1 MEWGRHECAFL
12 TSSQV
17 MQFVLLVRGPTLR
30 TATVGA
36 EQLLEQR
43 GRSSSTMTPT
53 CVEGAGGEDPGVG
66 ESS

>member
-1 MEWGRHECAFL
+1 MGWGRQECAFL

-17 MQFVLLVRGPTLR
+17 MQFLLLARGPTLR
-30 TATVGA
+30 TVTAGA
-36 EQLLEQR
+36 EQLLEER
-43 GRSSSTMTPT
+43 GRSSSTRTPT